1 MPSAD
6 PVRPWYQIEAK
17 AAEPDAPSRAKVLI
31 YDAIGGWFGMDTP
44 RFVAQLVALDVDE
57 IELHLNSPGGDAWDG
72 IAIMNALRQH
82 RATVQV
88 VVDGM
93 AASAASVIAMAG
105 DEIVM
110 ARGSQM
116 MVHDAR
122 GICVGWARDMAK
134 TAELLDKLSNNY
146 ASIYAARAGGTR
158 DEWRAVMLEETW
170 YDANEAVAAGLA
182 DRTDEETEADTQA
195 MAAFDM
201 SAFTYRGRANAPGPN
216 LAAAVGG
223 VLPHTRA
230 LMALSDPP
238 TAEPTGNENTNQ
250 EEGANVASDTFMAGI
265 RERLGITDAELGED
279 GMLAALDEAL
289 TEQATTT
296 TTALPQGVVAIEQGV
311 LDGLR
316 ADAAAGREAR
326 DHQVAQRRAALV
338 AEAISDGRIAS
349 ARHDHWIAALAAD
362 EEGATATLAALEPG
376 LIPVEEIGY
385 TAGGDATGE
394 DALYG
399 VMYPNT
405 QKGA

>member
-1 MPSAD
+1 MPNSD
-6 PVRPWYQIEAK
+6 RGKPWYRIEAK
-17 AAEPDAPSRAKVLI
+17 AAGPDAPTRAKVLI
-31 YDAIGGWFGMDTP
+31 YDAIGGWFGVDTP
-44 RFVAQLVALDVDE
+44 RFVAKLVALDVDE

-122 GICVGWARDMAK
+122 GICVGWARDMTK

-146 ASIYAARAGGTR
+146 AGIYAARAGGTR
-158 DEWRAVMLEETW
+158 DEWRAIMLEETW
-170 YDANEAVAAGLA
+170 YDADEAVAAGLA
-182 DRTDEETEADTQA
+182 DRTDEDSEADAQA
-195 MAAFDM
+195 MAAFDL
-201 SAFTYRGRANAPGPN
+201 SAFTYRGRADAPGPK

-223 VLPHTRA
+223 VLPQTRA
-230 LMALSDPP
+230 AMALAEPP
-238 TAEPTGNENTNQ
+238 TAEPAGNENTNQ
-250 EEGANVASDTFMAGI
+250 KEGAIMASEAFMAGI

-289 TEQATTT
+289 TEQATE
-296 TTALPQGVVAIEQGV
+296 TATLPQGVVAIEQGV

-316 ADAAAGREAR
+316 ADAAAGKVAR
-326 DHQVAQRRAALV
+326 DQQVAQYRESLVDAAI
-338 AEAISDGRIAS
+338 EDGRIPS
-349 ARHDHWIAALAAD
+349 ARRDHWVAALAAD
-362 EEGATATLAALEPG
+362 EEGASATLASLEKG
-376 LIPVEEIGY
+376 LIPVDEIGY
-385 TAGGDATGE
+385 TASDDVSGE
-394 DALYG
+394 DALYATIYG
-399 VMYPNT
+399 PKEV
-405 QKGA
+405 